1 MTMVIHTQG
10 RRSRG
15 ERGFT
20 LVELLVVVIIIGIL
34 AAVSVPLFMNQRR
47 ASWDSAA
54 AQDAKNA
61 QSVVETYMADHGG
74 TFPGT
79 TAVSCSDASGNKA
92 YLDVGAHLN
101 CSPGVFLM
109 VTPSRDGTSYSI
121 LAFNQKTTV
130 KKFTYDSAT
139 DAALQTGT
147 R

>member
-1 MTMVIHTQG
+1 MNMVVRALG

-34 AAVSVPLFMNQRR
+34 AAVSVPLYMNQRR
-47 ASWDSAA
+47 AAWDSAA

-79 TAVSCSDASGNKA
+79 TAVSCSDVSGNKA
-92 YLDVGAHLN
+92 YLDFGEQIN

-109 VTPSRDGTSYSI
+109 ITPSADGLSYSI
-121 LAFNQKTTV
+121 LAFNENTS
-130 KKFTYDSAT
+130 KKFTYDSGT